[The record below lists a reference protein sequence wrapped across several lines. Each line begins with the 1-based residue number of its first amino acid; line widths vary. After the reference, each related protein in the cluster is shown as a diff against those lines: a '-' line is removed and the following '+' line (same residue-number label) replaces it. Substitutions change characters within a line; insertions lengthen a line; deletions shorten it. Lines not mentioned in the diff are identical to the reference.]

1 MICLFC
7 GNEIKKQVPI
17 IINSLEMAVPWNES
31 CEVGKDTLSLK
42 YGCQSCYSKIL
53 FNAAK
58 ASGEMS
64 EILIKI
70 KR

>member
-7 GNEIKKQVPI
+7 GNEIKQQVPI
-17 IINSLEMAVPWNES
+17 IIKHLEMAVPWNEAG
-31 CEVGKDTLSLK
+31 EVGNDVLSLK
-42 YGCQSCYSKIL
+42 YACQPCYSKIL

>member
-31 CEVGKDTLSLK
+31 GEVGKDALSMK